1 MIKYTIKQDQMGVD
15 YIEAIDGDTF
25 MIIPINL
32 ENKDYQRYL
41 ESLSE

>member
-15 YIEAIDGDTF
+15 YIEAIDGDTL